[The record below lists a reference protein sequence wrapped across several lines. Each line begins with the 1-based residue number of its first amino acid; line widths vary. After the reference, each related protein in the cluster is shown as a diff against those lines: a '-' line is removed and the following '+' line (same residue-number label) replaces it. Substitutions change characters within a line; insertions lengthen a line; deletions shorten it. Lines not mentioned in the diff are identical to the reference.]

1 MSEPVQSQQV
11 TAKSGSNLAAAFV
24 LLPKP
29 KREAMTA
36 LYAFCRKVDDVADDD
51 DMPLAKRAEGLQ
63 LWREDIRLACD
74 GGEPENQ
81 ICRELTPFI
90 QRHQLP
96 FNLFDELIA
105 GMESDLDKLRYAN
118 LEELRL
124 YCYRAASV
132 VGLLTVRVLGCE
144 LGQADAY
151 AENVGQ
157 ALQLTNILRDV
168 AEDAE
173 RGRIYLPQ
181 LLLEK
186 HGVSEQSILDG
197 EPSVGFENVAREMA
211 DRAWA
216 YYKLSAESLP
226 PEHRRDM
233 LILEAMAA
241 IYWRLLQKMRRI
253 DFNVLSD
260 ERKTIRLG
268 KWAKL
273 AIGMQTRFATRFSG
287 YRPVY
292 ARQGLAL

>member
-24 LLPKP
+24 LLPKA

-51 DMPLAKRAEGLQ
+51 DIPLAKRREGLQ
-63 LWREDIRLACD
+63 VWRDDVRTICD
-74 GGEPENQ
+74 GGEPTHQ
-81 ICRELTPFI
+81 ICRELAPFV

-105 GMESDLDKLRYAN
+105 GMESDLDKVRYAD
-118 LEELRL
+118 LGELKL

-132 VGLLTVRVLGCE
+132 VGLLTVRILGCE

-151 AENVGQ
+151 AENIGQ

-181 LLLEK
+181 SLLEK
-186 HGVSEQSILDG
+186 HGVGEQAVIDG
-197 EPSVGFENVAREMA
+197 ESSVGFENVARELA

-216 YYKLSAESLP
+216 YYKLSAETLP
-226 PEHRRDM
+226 VEHRQDL
-233 LILEAMAA
+233 LILEAMGG
-241 IYWRLLQKMRRI
+241 IYWRLLQKMRQI

-260 ERKTIRLG
+260 ERKKIRLG

-273 AIGMQTRFATRFSG
+273 AIGIQTKFAVRFRD

-292 ARQGLAL
+292 AREGLAL

>member
-1 MSEPVQSQQV
+1 MLTIVV
-11 TAKSGSNLAAAFV
+11 TVKMNMTIATM
-24 LLPKP
+24 
-29 KREAMTA
+29 AMTA

-63 LWREDIRLACD
+63 SWREDIRLACD

-144 LGQADAY
+144 LGQADTY

-157 ALQLTNILRDV
+157 ALQLTNIC
-168 AEDAE
+168 
-173 RGRIYLPQ
+173 
-181 LLLEK
+181 LLYT
-186 HGVSEQSILDG
+186 S
-197 EPSVGFENVAREMA
+197 PS
-211 DRAWA
+211 
-216 YYKLSAESLP
+216 P
-226 PEHRRDM
+226 
-233 LILEAMAA
+233 
-241 IYWRLLQKMRRI
+241 
-253 DFNVLSD
+253 
-260 ERKTIRLG
+260 
-268 KWAKL
+268 
-273 AIGMQTRFATRFSG
+273 
-287 YRPVY
+287 
-292 ARQGLAL
+292 